1 MCISVPLGIS
11 LADNTLGGDTG
22 RTEKPNKQGFI
33 TTEKNEERHGE
44 MKDILF
50 GSCMWKDENNKLG
63 PRTVVLK

>member
-33 TTEKNEERHGE
+33 TTGKNEDRHGE
-44 MKDILF
+44 MEDILF
-50 GSCMWKDENNKLG
+50 GSFCEKMKTTNEGLE
-63 PRTVVLK
+63 REF

>member
-11 LADNTLGGDTG
+11 LADNILGGDTR

-33 TTEKNEERHGE
+33 TTEENEERHGE

-50 GSCMWKDENNKLG
+50 GRYM
-63 PRTVVLK
+63 

>member
-11 LADNTLGGDTG
+11 LADNILGGDIR

-33 TTEKNEERHGE
+33 TTEENEERHGE

-50 GSCMWKDENNKLG
+50 GRYMWKDENNKLE
-63 PRTVVLK
+63 PRKVVLK

>member
-50 GSCMWKDENNKLG
+50 GSCM
-63 PRTVVLK
+63 